1 MALREFYLMME
12 RYELFA
18 HDSTT
23 AAAKTKLGFEVDI
36 VKG

>member
-1 MALREFYLMME
+1 MALREFYLMMG

-18 HDSTT
+18 HDFGVD
-23 AAAKTKLGFEVDI
+23 KTKLGFAVDI